1 MLLIARLLLS
11 NFVLGCLLWG
21 CASQSDLDAIRQDHN
36 NLKRDLLALQ
46 RNVGELNQATKDV
59 IAKLDALN
67 LKSEGMRQEI
77 RESHSK
83 IDGKIESKIAPLEAA
98 LQPMRRTQADLGA
111 RLEKLQVDV
120 QHLMG
125 RYEESKYFAQKSL
138 GESKTL
144 RESYQSKFDE
154 LEKQIAAL
162 KQTVEDLEVRVAG
175 EEPSEEEEEKPE
187 KPGVSEAE
195 PKEPPGKE
203 ASPAPS
209 PAKVAKPEKAAK
221 PEKRPAVLSPDE
233 AYKKAYDQFSRG
245 DIEGARNGFK
255 KFLETYPKSKYA
267 ENAHFWL
274 GECYFA
280 EKKYEEA
287 ILEYD
292 EVIKKFPKGSKVPNA
307 LYRQGMAFLAM
318 EDTTN
323 AKLIFKEVIK
333 RFPKSEQAKAAQKKL
348 KEI

>member
-1 MLLIARLLLS
+1 MFTARLLLS
-11 NFVLGCLLWG
+11 ILVLGSLFWG

-36 NLKRDLLALQ
+36 SLKRDLLALQ

-59 IAKLDALN
+59 IAKLDGLTQR
-67 LKSEGMRQEI
+67 SEGIRQEI
-77 RESHSK
+77 LESQSK

-138 GESKTL
+138 GESKTI

-162 KQTVEDLEVRVAG
+162 KQTVEDLEVRIA
-175 EEPSEEEEEKPE
+175 SEEQAEAEEEKAE
-187 KPGVSEAE
+187 KPAVEAQ
-195 PKEPPGKE
+195 PKEPPEKE
-203 ASPAPS
+203 ASPALP

-221 PEKRPAVLSPDE
+221 PEKRTAVLSPDE

-292 EVIKKFPKGSKVPNA
+292 EVIKKFPKGNKVPNA

-348 KEI
+348 KEL